1 MSNIEKIGENIKTV
15 KELKDALEK
24 VNDSDRIYFT
34 GLEGFSILY
43 EKDSEYILFDENDKI
58 DEIMNVD

>member
-1 MSNIEKIGENIKTV
+1 MGNIEKIGENIKTV

-24 VNDSDRIYFT
+24 VNDNDRIYFT

>member
-24 VNDSDRIYFT
+24 VNNNDRIYFT
-34 GLEGFSILY
+34 GLEGFSIAY
-43 EKDSEYILFDENDKI
+43 EKDNGYISFDENDKI